1 MKLNKGVLKSAIST
15 RPGETLENKVKRIT
29 ANNEPIKDGA
39 EMIYQKESYY
49 VNPECNPRTDTR
61 EIAILAMDHVNKS
74 RWAKRNGNTE
84 IGKVEKQPDNNGTE
98 TNNSTV

>member
-1 MKLNKGVLKSAIST
+1 MRLNKGKLESVNECYS
-15 RPGETLENKVKRIT
+15 GETLENKVRRIT

-49 VNPECNPRTDTR
+49 VHPECNPRTDTR

-84 IGKVEKQPDNNGTE
+84 IGKVDSQPENNGTKTE
-98 TNNSTV
+98 NAV